1 MNKRSTSDDINYDE
15 MLVVVDR
22 TNIKG
27 LFQLHGEKPIILQV
41 RKPIAHTPVIVAVPA
56 LQDPIVIRH
65 LLCSK
70 FKDYNSTA
78 KPEMSFN
85 ALSGISTAPGISYI
99 IAQAMPKFMEKYGMT
114 FAKKGHIE
122 RLKCARTEL
131 INTPAKHRPLI
142 DGHCISMI
150 QNMKK
155 KHSKISYIKS

>member
-15 MLVVVDR
+15 MLVVAYR

-41 RKPIAHTPVIVAVPA
+41 RKPVAQTPVIVALPA
-56 LQDPIVIRH
+56 LRDPIVIRH

-78 KPEMSFN
+78 KPKKS
-85 ALSGISTAPGISYI
+85 
-99 IAQAMPKFMEKYGMT
+99 GMT

-122 RLKCARTEL
+122 RLKFAGTE
-131 INTPAKHRPLI
+131 IN
-142 DGHCISMI
+142 
-150 QNMKK
+150 Q
-155 KHSKISYIKS
+155 HSGKT